1 MCITL
6 FCTFLCLQCTT
17 TTWNDQILSLLGN
30 GNGKAINSTISVR
43 TWARSSLF
51 SSSQNPL
58 LLSNRA
64 SLKWCEVC
72 FSATFPWTSPLS
84 DRKVPNDDGYH
95 IFPPK
100 WRWFAHAHYLVL
112 GKFRSR
118 SRPCLR
124 IECSLVSLPGTKSDS
139 STDSNNIS
147 IRAMSRS
154 CCHKRNLPV
163 IVQNLD
169 VILDTKFS
177 SLGQIF
183 LRL

>member
-1 MCITL
+1 MDENVNHVRNHDDDDNGNVKRTIGLMSKTTINSACASRF

-84 DRKVPNDDGYH
+84 DRKVPNDDGHH
-95 IFPPK
+95 IFRPK

-124 IECSLVSLPGTKSDS
+124 I
-139 STDSNNIS
+139 
-147 IRAMSRS
+147 
-154 CCHKRNLPV
+154 
-163 IVQNLD
+163 
-169 VILDTKFS
+169 
-177 SLGQIF
+177 
-183 LRL
+183 